1 MKKILI
7 LSAALL
13 LAASLLSGQEAR
25 GGADEFIQYLQE
37 NREALRYEAL
47 ERTQAGERIV
57 VTIRGPLSVQLALLD
72 VLDRFAF
79 LEFGFVPAAADQVI
93 ITAAFQAPAAA
104 AAPAPVPAAA
114 PAPLPDAG
122 AEAVAPAPPARARAS
137 RFKAGAAF
145 QYYYALEK
153 NIDGL
158 YGRLIGPS
166 LDLAF
171 RFVPKVDFWLSA
183 AYASRPADPD
193 WSDEEFKLTLI
204 PLSGG
209 FRYHVMEKGKWDVFL
224 GAGASYFLVKEIN
237 PVEDIDTGALGFW
250 GLGGAY
256 YRLSRRLF
264 AQGTL
269 RYHLVSKDVYP
280 ELDLDNKLDLG
291 GLELR
296 LGVALAF

>member
-1 MKKILI
+1 VKKILI
-7 LSAALL
+7 LSVVLL
-13 LAASLLSGQEAR
+13 LAASWLSGQEAR
-25 GGADEFIQYLQE
+25 GGADEFVQFLQE

-47 ERTQAGERIV
+47 ERAQQGDRIV

-79 LEFGFVPAAADQVI
+79 LEFGFVPASADQVI
-93 ITAAFQAPAAA
+93 ITAAFQAPASAG
-104 AAPAPVPAAA
+104 APAPTHSAGAEDAA
-114 PAPLPDAG
+114 PAPLP
-122 AEAVAPAPPARARAS
+122 RARRS
-137 RFKAGAAF
+137 RFQAGAAF
-145 QYYYALEK
+145 QYYYVLEK

-158 YGRLIGPS
+158 YGRMLGPS

-183 AYASRPADPD
+183 AFASRPADPD

-204 PLSGG
+204 PLTGG

-256 YRLSRRLF
+256 FRLSRRLS

-280 ELDLDNKLDLG
+280 ELDFDDKLDLG